1 MSCDSLKSLLQNDHL
16 HEEEK
21 LPKSFLQLKGIL
33 IGNYNM
39 AWNFHISSAIRIMIQ
54 HNLAILA
61 IQEHTA
67 WSRTLTEH
75 KISSIERH
83 CNKWEYFVTISKLQI
98 FITDKQLL
106 ACYCGTKIEKEGRI
120 ISSRFQVSVKQ
131 FVTFISVYGIP
142 HLGHEKSQPEYT
154 FIEENT

>member
-1 MSCDSLKSLLQNDHL
+1 MNSESDSNLELSEFVDVATTMSCDSLKSLLQNDHL

-75 KISSIERH
+75 KFHLLKDTAINGNILLLYPSYRFLLQTNSSWRVIAGQR
-83 CNKWEYFVTISKLQI
+83 
-98 FITDKQLL
+98 
-106 ACYCGTKIEKEGRI
+106 
-120 ISSRFQVSVKQ
+120 
-131 FVTFISVYGIP
+131 
-142 HLGHEKSQPEYT
+142 
-154 FIEENT
+154 